1 MTCYDGYFSESADIL
16 SLKGAEI
23 VCWINGRAGSIED
36 FIVKADVFRNY
47 IAMIATNLAPGSG
60 TMIAT
65 WPANILAHVKETGD
79 HYITAEIDLEAL
91 RIQRKHSRVF
101 HQREPEKYGVITQE
115 MNPQK
120 KYKGWRED
128 TNTK

>member
-1 MTCYDGYFSESADIL
+1 MPALRVYG
-16 SLKGAEI
+16 
-23 VCWINGRAGSIED
+23 
-36 FIVKADVFRNY
+36 
-47 IAMIATNLAPGSG
+47 NLAPGSG
-60 TMIAT
+60 TMIAP

-120 KYKGWRED
+120 KYNGWRED